1 MAYEEKTDWLP
12 DDPINEDDVNR
23 WEKGIKDAHTDL
35 AAHKND
41 MNNPHNT
48 TKAQVGLGNVD
59 NVQQAAKK
67 DFDQHEQDQVRHIT
81 EKEREKWNGGQ
92 LSKIT
97 KDDGSVFITIDNGQD
112 FNEVAAQQK
121 RSFTFYTAKT
131 GLNTPPQPTKGIYL
145 YSSENDGE
153 AIAMTNDGGIW
164 RKTLTSGEWSE
175 WVSFE
180 TEAGSKSKAEQAEK
194 NAKNY
199 IDNHTDNSSIHIT
212 NDERVKWNEAQL
224 TKLTK
229 DNGRRI
235 WVPDGT
241 DILSLSTGF
250 YYGVGKN
257 LVNNPVDDDN
267 AWYNYDVIEGE
278 SGRKTIVAYQSFEVT
293 MWIGMV
299 HTDGEFR
306 GWKRLVTSEE
316 LNSENINKIADE
328 SLYQDASY
336 SGNNY
341 PIGITTVGILQG
353 STGYPHEYG
362 EVLNIKSSKYR
373 FAQFFFYAGN
383 TGQKKIFIRH
393 WYDSVGWTEFITI
406 PSSGE
411 LESFLN
417 TAKLYTDSHANNME
431 IHVTQNDKTKWNN
444 SQIFKLTQ
452 DDGTLGKFYNEDLN
466 NITKTGFY
474 YIYSSTTELN
484 APINRNGYL
493 VVYNVGTYPYQEFT
507 TYSGE
512 TASIPD
518 NRRKFIRNKKQD
530 SEEWTPWMEIE
541 YSQGAQAKA
550 DKALTDAKNYVDTNY
565 TNQKLTILTGS
576 NAIQDARTGGN
587 EYPPGLTLMDIGQ
600 GNTTGYPLGFGI
612 VKNEKYSDYR
622 FTQYFYGTG
631 NESNSYIDS
640 TGTWV
645 RHWWSGSGWTA
656 WQKISGFAHA
666 NIGTTGKQQLIKGEL
681 QKVKYNRKI
690 KDSHNTFDTKNNR
703 FIVPNDGMFLV
714 NAGLYIENY
723 QRYVNYELNIYLNGV
738 RYKNI
743 SHFRVNPADPSD
755 TTDVNIGLYGAAT
768 VPANKGDYIEIYL
781 YVGYHGDTTRNITDN
796 PGWYNYFDITEIGGR
811 NYPIL

>member
-12 DDPINEDDVNR
+12 YDPINEDDVNR

-48 TKAQVGLGNVD
+48 TKAQIGLGNVD
-59 NVQQAAKK
+59 NVQQATKK
-67 DFDQHEQDQVRHIT
+67 DFDKHEQDQVRHVT
-81 EKEREKWNGGQ
+81 EEEREKWNGSQ

-97 KDDGSVFITIDNGQD
+97 KDDGSVFITIGNGQD

-145 YSSENDGE
+145 YSSEKEGE
-153 AIAMTNDGGIW
+153 AVAMTNDGGIW
-164 RKTLTSGEWSE
+164 RKTLTGGEWSE
-175 WVSFE
+175 WNAFE
-180 TEAGSKSKAEQAEK
+180 TESGSKLKADQAET
-194 NAKNY
+194 NAKSY
-199 IDNHTDNSSIHIT
+199 TDNHTTNSSIHIT
-212 NDERVKWNEAQL
+212 NTERTKWNGAQL

-229 DNGRRI
+229 DNGRRT

-241 DILSLSTGF
+241 DILSLSTGY

-257 LVNNPVDDDN
+257 LVNNPVNDDN

-306 GWKRLVTSEE
+306 GWKRLITSEE
-316 LNSENINKIADE
+316 LNSENINKIGDE

-406 PSSGE
+406 PSSDE
-411 LESFLN
+411 LESVLN
-417 TAKLYTDSHANNME
+417 TARLYTDSHANNTE
-431 IHVTQNDKTKWNN
+431 IHVTENDKTKWNN

-466 NITKTGFY
+466 NIIKTGFY

-493 VVYNVGTYPYQEFT
+493 LVYNVGTYPYQEFT

-541 YSQGAQAKA
+541 NSQGAQAKA
-550 DKALTDAKNYVDTNY
+550 DKALADAKTYVDTNY
-565 TNQKLTILTGS
+565 TNQKLTKLSGS
-576 NAIQDARTGGN
+576 DAITDARTGGD
-587 EYPPGLTLMDIGQ
+587 EYPQGLTLIDIGQ
-600 GNTTGYPLGFGI
+600 GNNTGYPLRYGF
-612 VKNEKYSDYR
+612 VKNEKHSDFR
-622 FTQYFYGTG
+622 FVQYFYGTG
-631 NESNSYIDS
+631 NESGSYIDS
-640 TGTWV
+640 TGTWI

-656 WQKISGFAHA
+656 WHKISGFAHA
-666 NIGTTGKQQLIKGEL
+666 NIGTTGIQYLDKKAHTKIQF
-681 QKVKYNRKI
+681 NRKR
-690 KDSHNTFDTKNNR
+690 KDSHNAFDTKNSR
-703 FIVPNDGMFLV
+703 FVAPNDGMFLV
-714 NAGLYIENY
+714 GVGLYMINTPAY
-723 QRYVNYELNIYLNGV
+723 INFHLKLYLNGSL
-738 RYKNI
+738 YKPIDHLRGDFNDKE
-743 SHFRVNPADPSD
+743 SEMNLDLNGTV
-755 TTDVNIGLYGAAT
+755 T
-768 VPANKGDYIEIYL
+768 VPMNKGDYIEIYC
-781 YVGYHGDTTRNITDN
+781 YCNYSGDDRRGVSDYNEA
-796 PGWYNYFDITEIGGR
+796 YNYIDIQELGGL
-811 NYPIL
+811 NYPTV

>member
-59 NVQQAAKK
+59 NVKQAAKK
-67 DFDQHEQDQVRHIT
+67 DFDQHDQDQVRHIA
-81 EKEREKWNGGQ
+81 EEEREKWNGGQ

-121 RSFTFYTAKT
+121 KSFTFYTVKT

-175 WVSFE
+175 WASFE
-180 TEAGSKSKAEQAEK
+180 TEAGSKSKAAQAEK

-212 NDERVKWNEAQL
+212 NDERVKWNGAQL

-229 DNGRRI
+229 DNGRRT

-241 DILSLSTGF
+241 DILSLSTRF
-250 YYGVGKN
+250 YYGVGKYV
-257 LVNNPVDDDN
+257 VNNPVDDDN

-299 HTDGEFR
+299 HTDGKFR

-316 LNSENINKIADE
+316 LNSENINKITDE
-328 SLYQDASY
+328 SLYQDAAY

-341 PIGITTVGILQG
+341 PIGITTVAILQG
-353 STGYPHEYG
+353 STGYPYELG

-383 TGQKKIFIRH
+383 TGQKKVFIRH
-393 WYDSVGWTEFITI
+393 WYDTVGWTDFITI
-406 PSSGE
+406 PSSEE
-411 LESFLN
+411 LESVLN
-417 TAKLYTDSHANNME
+417 TAKLYTDSHANNTE

-493 VVYNVGTYPYQEFT
+493 LVYNVETYPYQEFT
-507 TYSGE
+507 SYSGY
-512 TASIPD
+512 TDSIPD

-550 DKALTDAKNYVDTNY
+550 DKALADAKNYVDTNY
-565 TNQKLTILTGS
+565 TNQKLTKLTGS
-576 NAIQDARTGGN
+576 NAIQDARTGGD
-587 EYPPGLTLMDIGQ
+587 EYPQGLTLIDIGQ
-600 GNTTGYPLGFGI
+600 GNNTGYPLRYGF
-612 VKNEKYSDYR
+612 VKNEKYSDFR
-622 FTQYFYGTG
+622 FAQYFYGTG
-631 NESNSYIDS
+631 NESGSYIDS
-640 TGTWV
+640 TGTWI

-656 WQKISGFAHA
+656 WHKISGFAHA
-666 NIGTTGKQQLIKGEL
+666 YIRTTGIQYLDKAAHTKIQF
-681 QKVKYNRKI
+681 NRKI
-690 KDSHNTFDTKNNR
+690 KDSHNAFDTKNSR
-703 FIVPNDGMFLV
+703 FVAPNDGMFLV
-714 NAGLYIENY
+714 GVGLYMINTPAY
-723 QRYVNYELNIYLNGV
+723 INFHLKLYLNGSL
-738 RYKNI
+738 YKPIDHKRGDFVDKENEMNLDLNGN
-743 SHFRVNPADPSD
+743 V
-755 TTDVNIGLYGAAT
+755 T
-768 VPANKGDYIEIYL
+768 VPMNKGDYIEIYC
-781 YVGYHGDTTRNITDN
+781 YCNYHGTDRRGVSDYN
-796 PGWYNYFDITEIGGR
+796 EVYNYIDIQELGGL
-811 NYPIL
+811 NYPTV